1 MTSYT
6 EVRRLVAFG
15 VMALLLLTTACDSP
29 SPTASQTDSAKPEAQ
44 TSDLAKS
51 APADAPGATEL
62 PGETPDSEPIP
73 GQYIVVLD
81 DGAVQAKSES
91 GVRSVAT
98 ELLGKS
104 ADLEYVYTAA
114 LRGFAAKGVSEA
126 QAEALSSDS
135 RVKFVE
141 QDRTIYAS
149 ATQSNAT
156 WGLDRIDARS
166 GLDGTYTYSATGQG
180 VNVYIIDTG
189 IRPTH
194 NDFGSRASTGFDGFN
209 DGQNGVDCD
218 GHGTHVAGTA
228 AGSTYG
234 VAKDSDVVGVR
245 VLDCRGGGTLS
256 SVVGGVDWVRRNH
269 TKPAVANMS
278 LGGGASSSID
288 SAVQDLINAGVTTVV
303 AAGNSN
309 TDACNQSPAR
319 VGDAITVASTTSS
332 DSRSSFSNYGSCVDI
347 FAPGSQITSAW
358 YTSNSATNTISGT
371 SMASPHVAGV
381 AALYLE
387 NNPNASPSDVANAIT
402 GTATSNVVS
411 SAAGSPNLLLYAPL
425 TSSGSGGGS
434 GGGGTTAPCSNCSAY
449 SGSLSGSGDNEYE
462 PQGTY
467 YSGNGNE
474 TGYLEGPSNAD
485 FDLYLY
491 KWNGSGWSQVAS
503 STSPDSSEEINYNGT
518 SGYFYWEV
526 YSYSGSGSFDFYLE

>member
-474 TGYLEGPSNAD
+474 TGYLEGPANAD

-503 STSPDSSEEINYNGT
+503 STSPNSSEEINYNGT

>member
-411 SAAGSPNLLLYAPL
+411 SAAG
-425 TSSGSGGGS
+425 
-434 GGGGTTAPCSNCSAY
+434 
-449 SGSLSGSGDNEYE
+449 
-462 PQGTY
+462 
-467 YSGNGNE
+467 
-474 TGYLEGPSNAD
+474 
-485 FDLYLY
+485 
-491 KWNGSGWSQVAS
+491 
-503 STSPDSSEEINYNGT
+503 
-518 SGYFYWEV
+518 
-526 YSYSGSGSFDFYLE
+526 